1 MSYMESGT
9 RFGKGKTVLGGG
21 RPVWWVTL
29 SKEEKSE
36 IDKFA
41 KRGVKNKV
49 RKKKKPVEEVSSSNP
64 TEHELYVAREMKKL
78 AEGK

>member
-9 RFGKGKTVLGGG
+9 RFGKGKTVLGGS
-21 RPVWWVTL
+21 VWWKTL
-29 SKEEKSE
+29 EEK

-41 KRGVKNKV
+41 KRVEKNKV

-64 TEHELYVAREMKKL
+64 TEHELYVAREMKKM